1 MPVISCSN
9 VSKIFRHHAG
19 PQLAREH
26 LKALLTRR
34 TYRNNDFYALRDVS
48 FEVKEG
54 ESLAII
60 GGNGAG
66 KTTLLSLIAGLTCPD
81 RGSLSVNGRIAAL
94 LQLGSG
100 FHPDLTGAENVVINA
115 SLLGFSQKQTREL
128 FDSIVEFSG
137 VGDFINEPLRTYS
150 SGMIVRLA
158 FSVAINVDPDIL
170 IIDEVLAVGDQA
182 FQEKCRERIRALR
195 EARKTFVCVS
205 HAMPMLLQLC
215 DHAIWLDRGSLILSG
230 KIQDVIAAYEG
241 RAVAGPPRG

>member
-1 MPVISCSN
+1 MPVISCQN
-9 VSKIFRHHAG
+9 VSKIFRRHTG

-26 LKALLTRR
+26 LKAFLKRQKQKNT
-34 TYRNNDFYALRDVS
+34 DFYALRDVS
-48 FEVKEG
+48 FEVNDG

-66 KTTLLSLIAGLTCPD
+66 KTTLLTLIAGLTCPD
-81 RGSLSVNGRIAAL
+81 RGSLAVKGRIAAL

-115 SLLGFSQKQTREL
+115 SLLGFSRKRTAEL
-128 FDSIVEFSG
+128 FDSIIEFSG
-137 VGDFINEPLRTYS
+137 IGDFIDEPLRTYS

-182 FQEKCRERIRALR
+182 FQEKCHERIRALR
-195 EARKTFVCVS
+195 AARKTFVCVS

-215 DHAIWLDRGSLILSG
+215 DQAIWLDHGQLVASG

-241 RAVAGPPRG
+241 RSVIQHPR